1 VVVLYSALLQ
11 VMDRDELLFI
21 LGHELG
27 HGAWAT
33 PGLMSLVGGI
43 AGIPSS
49 SSAGILDDPA
59 FCG

>member
-27 HGAWAT
+27 HVALAT
-33 PGLMSLVGGI
+33 PGLI
-43 AGIPSS
+43 ARVAASPRIP
-49 SSAGILDDPA
+49 AHLQQEY
-59 FCG
+59 